1 VEQEDAVIAGLV
13 NRTLVLIQSGPR
25 PIERLREPYGTYRR
39 CVANGC
45 GPECDLR
52 RLAEDEINRLVRE
65 AVARQNARRAGLSQ
79 EESGW

>member
-1 VEQEDAVIAGLV
+1 VEQEDPVIAALV
-13 NRTLVLIQSGPR
+13 NRHLVLIQSGPR
-25 PIERLREPYGTYRR
+25 PIKRLREPYATYRR

-65 AVARQNARRAGLSQ
+65 AVARQNARRALAP
-79 EESGW
+79 EEAW